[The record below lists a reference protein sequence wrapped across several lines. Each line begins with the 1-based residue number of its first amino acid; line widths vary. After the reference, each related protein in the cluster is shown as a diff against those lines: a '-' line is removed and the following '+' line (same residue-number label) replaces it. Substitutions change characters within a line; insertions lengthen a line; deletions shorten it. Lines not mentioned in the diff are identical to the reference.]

1 MSGARLNKLNVF
13 IQKIDQYQRTHQ
25 ISGFLYA
32 VTKKYSEDEGGY
44 QASLITYYAF
54 LSLFPLF
61 LALTSLLRLLL
72 NGEQH
77 FKTQLI
83 NNVTNIFPVLGSQL
97 QRNVHATGKTGLA
110 LAISIVLTLYGAR
123 GAADAL
129 RRTLNHVWQ
138 VPRIKRA
145 GFPKNI
151 LKSMSVIFTM
161 GIGVSAASTL
171 SAYTLS
177 RRGLPL
183 KAFVAVA
190 TVIIVFITLLFV
202 FRAAVSGQYKLRDMW
217 RGALIAA
224 IGIEILQVVGVYV
237 VGRELRHLDSLYG
250 TFAVVLGLIFWI
262 YLQTQVVIYAIEIDS
277 VWHFHLWPRSITL
290 PLTSQDR
297 QAYDLYAAKEA
308 YLPQENLVPR
318 FGRARQKRH

>member
-1 MSGARLNKLNVF
+1 MNKLSAA
-13 IQKIDQYQRTHQ
+13 IQRIDRYQRNHKVL
-25 ISGFLYA
+25 GFLYA
-32 VTKKYSEDEGGY
+32 VIKKYSEDEGGY

-54 LSLFPLF
+54 LSLFPLL
-61 LALTSLLRLLL
+61 LALTSLLQLLL

-97 QRNVHATGKTGLA
+97 QRNVHSTGKTGLA
-110 LAISIVLTLYGAR
+110 LAISMVVTLYGAR

-138 VPRIKRA
+138 VPRTKRA

-151 LKSMSVIFTM
+151 LKSMSVIFTI
-161 GIGVSAASTL
+161 GIGVLIVSTL

-177 RRGLPL
+177 VHDLVPR
-183 KAFVAVA
+183 AFFAA
-190 TVIIVFITLLFV
+190 ITIIIVFITLLFV
-202 FRAAVSGQYKLRDMW
+202 FRAAVSGKYKLKDMW
-217 RGALIAA
+217 RSAAIAA

-237 VGRELRHLDSLYG
+237 VGRELKHLDSLYG
-250 TFAVVLGLIFWI
+250 TFAVVLGLVFWI
-262 YLQTQVVIYAIEIDS
+262 YLQTQVVIYAIEVDS
-277 VWHFHLWPRSITL
+277 VWHFHLWPRSIAP
-290 PLTSQDR
+290 PLTTQDK

-308 YLPQENLVPR
+308 YLPDENIVAHFR
-318 FGRARQKRH
+318 RIRQK